1 MVSTIINKRVAVFCV
16 LLAAEVISVTA
27 QTNTSSRKLHGTVK
41 DERGRAVETAYIVL
55 NNSLSAFSD
64 SEGKF
69 VVSGIQSGQY
79 DYYVSCLGY
88 EEARGQVTL
97 NGDDKDRLDIK
108 LKEATL
114 NLKEVVVTARQQAMG
129 SRSVIGQD
137 AIRHIQPKSVA
148 DMLQLMPGALTTN
161 PTLNSLAQAN
171 IREIG
176 GNDNNAMG
184 TAVIIDGTPLS
195 NEANLQS
202 IAPTKWGAASST
214 NSDGMSD
221 QTTAGRGVD
230 LRTMA
235 ADNIESIEVIRGIP
249 GVEYGNLT
257 SGVVVVKTKAGRT
270 PLEVKFK
277 ADPFSKL
284 AYAGK
289 GFALKNNGGTINLGI
304 DWSQSYADVR
314 RKYRGYDR
322 VTASFGYS
330 NVFGRDGAHPVTFNL
345 NGSFYSNVN
354 NYKSDK
360 QLEELGLSYKNE
372 HIGGHLAVHGNVKL
386 NSFLTALDYDLSAQ
400 LSRQVDTHHNWVASP
415 DGVITNSMMTGEAR
429 ALILNKAYWSDYRME
444 GIPLNIYAQLKTN
457 KYIQLNSNDYT
468 NIRLGMDYRLDSNH
482 GDGLT
487 FNMANPPQASG
498 SHTLRPRSYRDIP
511 ALHNVSLFFEDVSR
525 FYLGKT
531 YLDFMAGVR
540 FSTLLL
546 DKDKSGRGNISVA
559 EPRVNMEYVLLNR
572 QNNAVFDKLSISGG
586 FGISN
591 KMPTLLYLYPDKA
604 YYDNRSMGLMGE
616 DERSTLG
623 IMTTYVVD
631 NTQNPDIRPA
641 RSNKWEVGINARI
654 GQMRGY
660 LTFFSERHRHELGFA
675 PQLVLLNY
683 NIYNVP
689 AGATD
694 LNYTPGRVDY
704 TYQGQQS
711 TATITPGNEMA
722 TWGKP
727 SNTSSSDKYGI
738 EYSWDFGTFKPLSTQ
753 LNIDGAWL
761 HIKRK
766 TNVAALNFIN
776 LNYDFM
782 PLRPAGGGTVSDRLN
797 TNFRFITH
805 LPVINM
811 VFTTT
816 VQVVWMESTRSI
828 YQDSRGTDLYH
839 LSMDGTRYVVSP
851 LGFYDREGNW
861 TDWQPSYE
869 NDSRY
874 ERMNDLYY
882 TYSFKSDTV
891 KPWTL
896 INFRLTKELGRVAEL
911 SFMANN
917 FLNISKYHTH
927 KYSNSLRQLYPDMYF
942 GAELKMKF

>member
-1 MVSTIINKRVAVFCV
+1 MVSIISGRRALVSFL
-16 LLAAEVISVTA
+16 LLAAVVLSAVA
-27 QTNTSSRKLHGTVK
+27 QTASPTSKLQGTVK
-41 DERGRAVETAYIVL
+41 DEKGGAVETAHVIL

-64 SEGKF
+64 ERGQF
-69 VVSGIQSGQY
+69 TISGIQAGQY
-79 DYYVSCLGY
+79 DYYVSCLGF
-88 EEARGQVTL
+88 EEVRGQVTL
-97 NGDDKDRLDIK
+97 KGDGRDRLDIK
-108 LKEATL
+108 MKEATL

-129 SRSVIGQD
+129 SKSVIGQD

-148 DMLQLMPGALTTN
+148 DMLQLMPGALTAN

-202 IAPTKWGAASST
+202 IAPTKWGSASST
-214 NSDGMSD
+214 NADGMSE

-257 SGVVVVKTKAGRT
+257 SGVVIVKTKAGRT

-277 ADPFSKL
+277 ADQFSKL
-284 AYAGK
+284 VYAGK
-289 GFALKNNGGTINLGI
+289 GFALKNNGGTVNLGI

-330 NVFGRDGAHPVTFNL
+330 NVFNREGSHPLTFNV
-345 NGSFYSNVN
+345 NGSLYSNVN

-372 HIGGHLAVHGNVKL
+372 NVGGRIAVHGNVKM
-386 NSFLTALDYDLSAQ
+386 NNFLTALDYDLSAQ

-415 DGVITNSMMTGEAR
+415 DGVITNSMTTGEAR
-429 ALILNKAYWSDYRME
+429 AIILNKAYWSDYRME
-444 GIPLNIYAQLKTN
+444 GIPLNVFAQLKTN
-457 KYIQLNSNDYT
+457 KYIQLNSDNYT
-468 NIRLGMDYRLDSNH
+468 NIRLGADYRMDGNH

-487 FNMANPPQASG
+487 FDMANPPQASG

-511 ALHNVSLFFEDVSR
+511 TLHNVSLFAEDVSR
-525 FYLGKT
+525 IHLGHT
-531 YLDFMAGVR
+531 YLDLTAGAR
-540 FSTLLL
+540 FSTLILN
-546 DKDKSGRGNISVA
+546 KEKAGRGSISVA
-559 EPRVNMEYVLLNR
+559 EPRVNMEYVFLNR
-572 QNNAVFDKLSISGG
+572 KNNSLFDKLSLSGG

-591 KMPTLLYLYPDKA
+591 KMPTLLYLYPDRA
-604 YYDNRSMGLMGE
+604 YYDNRSMGLMGA

-623 IMTTYVVD
+623 IMTTRVVE
-631 NTQNPDIRPA
+631 NTQNPDIKPA
-641 RSNKWEVGINARI
+641 RSTKWEAGLNARI
-654 GQMRGY
+654 GDMRGY
-660 LTFFSERHRHELGFA
+660 VTFFSERHRNEFGFA

-694 LNYTPGRVDY
+694 LQYTPGRVEY
-704 TYQGQQS
+704 TYQGQHA

-722 TWGKP
+722 TWSKP

-738 EYSWDFGTFKPLSTQ
+738 EYSWDFGTFKPLSTK
-753 LNIDGAWL
+753 LNIDGAWF

-766 TNVAALNFIN
+766 SDVAALSFIN

-782 PLRPAGGGTVSDRLN
+782 PLRPAGGGTITDRVN
-797 TNFRFITH
+797 TNFRLITH
-805 LPVINM
+805 LPAIKM

-816 VQVVWMESTRSI
+816 VQVVWHESTRSI
-828 YQDSRGTDLYH
+828 YQDDQGTRLYH
-839 LSMDGTRYVVSP
+839 SSMDGTRYVVSP
-851 LGFYDREGNW
+851 LGFYDRQGNW
-861 TDWQPSYE
+861 TDWQPAYE

-891 KPWTL
+891 SPWAL

-917 FLNISKYHTH
+917 FLNINKYHSH